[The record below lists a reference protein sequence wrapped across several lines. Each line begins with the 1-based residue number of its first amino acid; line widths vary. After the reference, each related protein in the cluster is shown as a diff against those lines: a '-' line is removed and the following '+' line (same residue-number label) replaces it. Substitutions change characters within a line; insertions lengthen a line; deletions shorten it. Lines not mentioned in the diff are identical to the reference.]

1 MKIAIIGAGLGGLA
15 CALECERLGIIPDV
29 FERDESV
36 GWPYVCIVHW
46 LHVIHNSKGDL
57 HNYLRDRFGLDLKP
71 INRCTELIM
80 RSQNKETKIKGDIGY
95 IMRRGKHVDSVEN
108 QLYRTLKR
116 TPVHFNRPADYKE
129 LSKKYDF
136 VVVAT
141 GKETVAKELGVWKSI
156 DMVHLRGGLAYGA
169 FNPTSTTIYFNM
181 KHVGQGL
188 ARLGPI
194 NSTQA
199 IVGMCHIGDDELE
212 IDRHYKDFLEIEDL
226 EDLEFGYKF
235 SIPMWTDGRVNKFQ
249 VDNVLLVGR
258 SAGLTERFLGMGA
271 IEALMSGTYAARA
284 MIKGLDYSTLV
295 KPLQDHV
302 ENISSFRKPFEG
314 LDNDGLDRLIS
325 AIDTPVIKQLIC
337 NSGLNFVDFFGPIQR
352 QINKVTNIL
361 SGKEIE
367 T

>member
-36 GWPYVCIVHW
+36 RWPYVCIAHW

-57 HNYLRDRFGLDLKP
+57 RNYLGDRFGLDLKP

-80 RSQNKETKIKGDIGY
+80 KSQNKETTIKGDIGY

-129 LSKKYDF
+129 LSKKYDY

-141 GKETVAKELGVWKSI
+141 GKETVAQELGVWKSI

-169 FNPTSTTIYFNM
+169 FNPTGTTIYFNN
-181 KHVGQGL
+181 KHAGKGF

-199 IVGMCHIGDDELE
+199 
-212 IDRHYKDFLEIEDL
+212 
-226 EDLEFGYKF
+226 
-235 SIPMWTDGRVNKFQ
+235 
-249 VDNVLLVGR
+249 
-258 SAGLTERFLGMGA
+258 
-271 IEALMSGTYAARA
+271 
-284 MIKGLDYSTLV
+284 
-295 KPLQDHV
+295 
-302 ENISSFRKPFEG
+302 
-314 LDNDGLDRLIS
+314 
-325 AIDTPVIKQLIC
+325 
-337 NSGLNFVDFFGPIQR
+337 NSGSVSYGR
-352 QINKVTNIL
+352 
-361 SGKEIE
+361 
-367 T
+367 